1 MLVYCWWIQLAV
13 AEKEEIS
20 KSLSGKLSPVGFYI
34 PPFCSIRIF
43 LTCTINTPF
52 MFPTLTVLFFWKLIL
67 RNQIVRNR
75 KGVLKL
81 KSQPF
86 PLHSGLFLQTCMLC
100 TRYVRGVLWKKAQ
113 KSPSPETLLSL
124 RGLSGLSRCSPEQQE
139 RVDKSLLQNVSN
151 VFWLIIWI
159 HPKWLLTIQIFDSPA
174 IHVTCLKRVPWVLR
188 CVSLLPLDR
197 YKGPGNLLDN
207 TILAPLALIHSSS
220 KHSASKYN
228 WWI

>member
-1 MLVYCWWIQLAV
+1 MLDAGLLLVNSTGCGRKGRDQQINQGNYLQSGFTFLLSAAYGSFSHAQL
-13 AEKEEIS
+13 I
-20 KSLSGKLSPVGFYI
+20 LPY
-34 PPFCSIRIF
+34 
-43 LTCTINTPF
+43 

-100 TRYVRGVLWKKAQ
+100 TRYFPGVLWD
-113 KSPSPETLLSL
+113 SSPETPLSL

-159 HPKWLLTIQIFDSPA
+159 HLKWLRTIKIIDSPA
-174 IHVTCLKRVPWVLR
+174 IHVTCLKRVLR

-220 KHSASKYN
+220 NHSASKFN